1 MRAVF
6 IVGLGVG
13 LAASAGCAMESSPLA
28 EVVSAATECDVTRCG
43 TNSPSID
50 GRGFHELNVN
60 HLPNAQGI
68 HLVTFVK
75 GGNSYQARVVRGRLL
90 ASNGSGTFGGIWLIG
105 GQLIVEEENGHQFAI
120 TIEDVGT
127 IHYWAARPGVLP
139 ATLETYNLDWQP
151 VGLGQRQPLC
161 GNPVLDPR
169 DQVGGGLLGMTA
181 LTVVMFEGDRIDSDK
196 KTVSTTID
204 PTWFNLGCAGHAI
217 AKLALTGHTEA
228 ARNDGYVTT
237 TQERQAMLKMLVG
250 DYCGRGVAFTGP
262 GERLYWRDDRHWMD
276 YLGPVHPVVEARWTP
291 SGAACLGVNVPRLDV
306 NAPPVMWPPG
316 LPMPVMPAIHM
327 ACPALGWCSDLDPAH
342 QDGFHL
348 VSANPL

>member
-13 LAASAGCAMESSPLA
+13 LAASAGCAMESTPLA

-50 GRGFHELNVN
+50 GRGFHELNIN

-68 HLVTFVK
+68 RLIAFVK
-75 GGNSYQARVVRGRLL
+75 GGNSYQPRVVHGRLL

-105 GQLIVEEENGHQFAI
+105 AQFIVAEENGHQFAI

-127 IHYWAARPGVLP
+127 VHYWAARPGVPP

-151 VGLGQRQPLC
+151 VGLGQRQPVC
-161 GNPVLDPR
+161 GNPVLDPK
-169 DQVGGGLLGMTA
+169 DQNHDLLGMTA
-181 LTVVMFEGDRIDSDK
+181 LTAVMFEGDRIDAAA
-196 KTVSTTID
+196 KTVSPTID

-228 ARNDGYVTT
+228 ARSDGYATT
-237 TQERQAMLKMLVG
+237 VLERQAMLKMLVG
-250 DYCGRGVAFTGP
+250 DYCGRGVAFTAP

-276 YLGPVHPVVEARWTP
+276 YLGPVQPVVDARWTP
-291 SGAACLGVNVPRLDV
+291 AGAACLGKPRLDA
-306 NAPPVMWPPG
+306 NAPMTWPTGLAKPVSD
-316 LPMPVMPAIHM
+316 AINA
-327 ACPALGWCSDLDPAH
+327 ACPTLPTCADLDPAH